1 MTKQRVFVTRKLP
14 DEVLL
19 PLRELFDCRL
29 YPEADRPVPRER
41 LLEEVA
47 TADGVLSMLTEVI
60 DAQLLAS
67 APSLKVVSN
76 MAVGYDNI
84 DLQAA
89 RARGVIVCNT
99 PDVLTETT
107 ADLTF
112 ALLLA
117 AARKVVESADF
128 IRQGA
133 WHSWAPFLLAG
144 QDVHHKTLGLV
155 GLGRIGSAVARRAQ
169 GFGMR
174 ILYTSRQRHEEAEAT
189 LSAVYTTLPELLAE
203 SDFVCILTPYTP
215 QTHHLI
221 GERELQWMKP
231 SAVLVNTARG
241 SVVDEQALYQALRDR
256 AIWGAGLDVFERE
269 PVSADNPLL
278 SLPNVVA
285 LPHIGSATVDTRMA
299 MARQAADN
307 LTEALLGRSPR
318 YRVV

>member
-1 MTKQRVFVTRKLP
+1 MTRKLP

-19 PLRELFDCRL
+19 PLRELFDCRV
-29 YPEADRPVPRER
+29 YAEEDRPVARDR

-84 DLQAA
+84 DLEAA

-117 AARKVVESADF
+117 AARRVVESADF

-133 WHSWAPFLLAG
+133 WRSWAPFLLAG

-174 ILYTSRQRHEEAEAT
+174 ILYTSRQRHEEAETT
-189 LSAVYTTLPELLAE
+189 LSVVYKGLPELLAE

-231 SAVLVNTARG
+231 SAILVNTARG
-241 SVVDEQALYQALRDR
+241 SVVDEQALYRALRDR
-256 AIWGAGLDVFERE
+256 TIWGAGLDVFERE
-269 PVSADNPLL
+269 PVRADNPLL
-278 SLPNVVA
+278 TLPNVVA
-285 LPHIGSATVDTRMA
+285 LPHVGSATVDTRMA
-299 MARQAADN
+299 MARQAAEN
-307 LTEALLGRSPR
+307 LTDVLRGRTPR
-318 YRVV
+318 HRVV